1 MNWELKESLFMKR
14 KILKVIISNNSM
26 ISNTQAYKSQSSYKK
41 YEKGRGKKESKCF
54 YKPRGSKGIRRLLLK
69 NKASSSRQVSSD
81 RSRHKRV
88 FRRGKEMNELKKY
101 FDLFDNKFS
110 DLEII
115 DREWYRENLGVL
127 AFCSVAK
134 TKSKGDKWSE
144 EYFRARFV
152 WSLVQSGMY
161 GKEYI
166 CVEFGFPKGNT
177 KTPLKP
183 DIVVFKKK
191 EWLKDFELKNFQELR
206 KNILVIFET
215 KKNSKTV
222 ESAIE
227 NQLRSAMSENTSKDR
242 IFGVYFD
249 DLQDI
254 LIFKKTGNSEIRR
267 FNEAREL
274 SFDGLRSWN
283 LPNRDLLID
292 LPSQKEFIENNE
304 SISNLEK
311 LKLGSLDAIDEEN
324 FSELM
329 NTLKRA
335 DDKIKPKSS
344 VGDLIV
350 EFLTLK
356 IFDEKRSKKNKG
368 YLQFYI
374 KPSEKK
380 KDGLAEK
387 TFRERISRLYSDAKK
402 EYRKVLSKPIF
413 YYDSSSIPSDTNDEK
428 FLIALVETFQK
439 RAILK
444 AKNES
449 FNQIIFNNFGD
460 DKQKADKSQF
470 FTPIPLVKNI
480 IKMINPTKGEE
491 LCDPCCGICDFPAM
505 AFRHMNRNTDDV
517 FPTADNFY
525 GFDIEKSNLKL
536 AELNLVLNGDGG
548 ATLEQMDSL
557 SQKFLENGAILEEG
571 EFTIENYNK
580 FDWEPIHNPD
590 LKLKK
595 YKIIVTN
602 PPFGKGRDLKTG
614 ADGKWDLPKETVELY
629 ETWKEKPFP
638 DKNNKIKLPNSMDKG
653 VLFLENAYKL
663 LEDGGRMGIV
673 LSNSIASIREWENV
687 RKWFINKMR
696 IVAIFDLPSKTF
708 GETGV
713 STTII
718 IAYKPKAN
726 EKKLLNSN
734 YEVFVKEIK
743 NIGYEVKTVKRSIEF
758 KPEFIV
764 DEKTFEKTNRID
776 EDFSDMQEEFS
787 EFLKRQEE
795 EIKKAFHF
803 LEG

>member
-1 MNWELKESLFMKR
+1 MKNKKLIKTKKAFIKNER
-14 KILKVIISNNSM
+14 GANGNNSVKM
-26 ISNTQAYKSQSSYKK
+26 NNLDSY
-41 YEKGRGKKESKCF
+41 
-54 YKPRGSKGIRRLLLK
+54 L
-69 NKASSSRQVSSD
+69 
-81 RSRHKRV
+81 
-88 FRRGKEMNELKKY
+88 
-101 FDLFDNKFS
+101 DLFDKKFYN
-110 DLEII
+110 LETI
-115 DREWYRENLGVL
+115 DREWYKKNLDVV
-127 AFCSVAK
+127 AFCSKAE
-134 TKSKGDKWSE
+134 TKDKNGKWSE
-144 EYFRARFV
+144 EYLRARFV
-152 WSLVQSGMY
+152 WSLINSGMY
-161 GKEYI
+161 NKEYI

-183 DIVVFKKK
+183 DIMVFKKK
-191 EWLKDFELKNFQELR
+191 DWLKDFESKNFQELR
-206 KNILVIFET
+206 KNVLVIFET
-215 KKNSKTV
+215 KKNTKTV

-254 LIFKKTGNSEIRR
+254 LIFKKIGNSEIRR
-267 FNEAREL
+267 FDESREI
-274 SFDGLRSWN
+274 SFDGLHSWN
-283 LPNRDLLID
+283 LSNRDLLID
-292 LPSQKEFIENNE
+292 LPNQKEFIENNE

-311 LKLGSLDAIDEEN
+311 LKLESLDAIDEEN

-329 NTLKRA
+329 NLLKRA
-335 DDKIKPKSS
+335 DDKIKPKSP

-374 KPSEKK
+374 SPKEKK
-380 KDGLAEK
+380 NDGLAEK
-387 TFRERISRLYSDAKK
+387 SFRERIVNLYKDAKK
-402 EYRKVLSKPIF
+402 EYKKVLSKPIF
-413 YYDSSSIPSDTNDEK
+413 YYNNYMIPSDTNDEK

-480 IKMINPTKGEE
+480 IKIINPIKGEE

-505 AFRHMNRNTDDV
+505 AFRHMNRDNEDI

-548 ATLEQMDSL
+548 AVLEQMDSL
-557 SQKFLENGAILEEG
+557 SQKLLEDGSILEEG
-571 EFTIENYNK
+571 KFNVKNYNVQ
-580 FDWEPIHNPD
+580 DWEPLDNPD

-614 ADGKWDLPKETVELY
+614 AKGKWDLPKETIELY
-629 ETWKEKPFP
+629 ETWKEKISP
-638 DKNNKIKLPNSMDKG
+638 NKKGKITFPNSMDKG
-653 VLFLENAYKL
+653 ALFLENSYKL
-663 LEDGGRMGIV
+663 LDKGGRLGIV
-673 LSNSIASIREWENV
+673 LSNSIASIKEWENI
-687 RKWFINKMR
+687 RKWLINRTR
-696 IVAIFDLPSKTF
+696 IVAIFDLPSNTF

-718 IAYKPKAN
+718 IAYKPKDN
-726 EKKLLNSN
+726 EKKILKEN
-734 YEVFVKEIK
+734 YEVFVKDIK
-743 NIGYEVKTVKRSIEF
+743 NIGYEVKKVKRTIEF
-758 KPEFIV
+758 KPQFIIN
-764 DEKTFEKTNRID
+764 EETFEKTGKIN
-776 EDFSDMQEEFS
+776 EDYSEMQKEFN

-803 LEG
+803 KED